1 MDHLVEV
8 DNLTFKRAD
17 RIIYDGISLK
27 VPKGKITAVM
37 GPSGIGKTTLLR
49 LIGGQLTPDEGDVRF
64 DGDSIVSMS
73 RKTLYETRRRMSMLF
88 QSGALFTDMS
98 VFDNV
103 AFPLREHTKLSEDVI
118 AEYSLTLIILK
129 FSKWIER
136 VIL

>member
-49 LIGGQLTPDEGDVRF
+49 LIGGQLTP
-64 DGDSIVSMS
+64 
-73 RKTLYETRRRMSMLF
+73 
-88 QSGALFTDMS
+88 
-98 VFDNV
+98 
-103 AFPLREHTKLSEDVI
+103 
-118 AEYSLTLIILK
+118 
-129 FSKWIER
+129 
-136 VIL
+136 

>member
-98 VFDNV
+98 VFDNFDKHFGPNFLKQV
-103 AFPLREHTKLSEDVI
+103 SSGNTKSDNNVSVEVLDE
-118 AEYSLTLIILK
+118 
-129 FSKWIER
+129 
-136 VIL
+136 